1 MIIYESFPR
10 TMQNGGLMII
20 SNREKVRLSPNF
32 HHHGAHGD
40 DFHCDQLMGTSW
52 EHHGSQWELMK
63 SQEFSSKHGGYDG
76 V

>member
-20 SNREKVRLSPNF
+20 SNREKVRFSPNF

-40 DFHCDQLMGTSW
+40 DFPLQPVDGNIMGTSW
-52 EHHGSQWELMK
+52 EPMGADEIT
-63 SQEFSSKHGGYDG
+63 G